1 MLVLTLVMAA
11 VGFALLVVAL
21 MTGSVLWAWGCIVV
35 CVAGAVLLLVSSL
48 RGNTAP
54 DTVEPGPTPPGGRVD
69 ANRESS
75 DGRFD
80 ADD

>member
-11 VGFALLVVAL
+11 VGFALLVIAL
-21 MTGSVLWAWGCIVV
+21 MTGSVIWAWGCIVV

-48 RGNTAP
+48 RNTAAP
-54 DTVEPGPTPPGGRVD
+54 DTVEPDGKQ
-69 ANRESS
+69 S

-80 ADD
+80 RPD